1 VPIAINQLQDSGVMF
16 CACNMAVTVYSAIA
30 ADMMKMDAETVKKEW
45 LAGVLPNIQMVPSGV
60 WALGRAQEKGCTYCF
75 AG

>member
-1 VPIAINQLQDSGVMF
+1 
-16 CACNMAVTVYSAIA
+16 
-30 ADMMKMDAETVKKEW
+30 MKMDVETVKKEW
-45 LAGVLPNIQMVPSGV
+45 TAGILPNIQLVPSGV